1 MASLASETESTDAGG
16 STDDEPT
23 VRPAYSTASHTDTD
37 DETDDDD
44 DGEADGD
51 GEEGDGSGSD
61 GTEGAGSDEEEELG
75 EVRGPVKGAR

>member
-23 VRPAYSTASHTDTD
+23 VRPAYSTASHTD

-44 DGEADGD
+44 DGI
-51 GEEGDGSGSD
+51 GSD
-61 GTEGAGSDEEEELG
+61 GTEGAGSDEEDDVGVEG
-75 EVRGPVKGAR
+75 AAVARGGKGTP